1 MNFSNKLIDQFSI
14 AHSFSLQALQIA
26 QIIRD
31 YTTVI
36 AKERGVGRR
45 KSVEFD
51 LAPKSQKCNPPLP
64 PPRPSLQQRQQIVE
78 QQSLYANHNQNQNNY
93 TTYTSHQQ
101 LQQQQQQQHQN
112 LLQMH
117 LQAQGSNIV
126 HQHHRPNHPQFH
138 PNPQFQP
145 THRRSRP
152 LSILYKPP
160 PVIMTE
166 AEQV

>member
-1 MNFSNKLIDQFSI
+1 M
-14 AHSFSLQALQIA
+14 QIA
-26 QIIRD
+26 QLIRD

-36 AKERGVGRR
+36 GKERGVGRR

-51 LAPKSQKCNPPLP
+51 LATKPQKCNPPLP
-64 PPRPSLQQRQQIVE
+64 PPRPSLQQRQQIIE

-93 TTYTSHQQ
+93 TYTSHQQ
-101 LQQQQQQQHQN
+101 LHQQQQQHQN

-117 LQAQGSNIV
+117 LQAKGSNIV
-126 HQHHRPNHPQFH
+126 HHNDRPNHFPHFH